1 MLAWSSLVL
10 LVVYGGWFVQLGRA
24 DYWHGRSFRLE
35 GRDEPAAALAAALQA
50 RRLDPFLPLRTQ
62 RVAMLEAR
70 LAYRTN
76 DSDLSQ
82 AAMSHYQAALQQEP
96 ILGLDSANLAG
107 LLWQQGQA
115 SQALDWL
122 QQTIAADDDL
132 LYKINLGY
140 FFEQQGLWPEA
151 VRAYSRALRQAPA
164 IAGSGFWLATPERV
178 AHWPAIELAA
188 SEGAPPETAVALALA
203 QGEFDKAE
211 SLLGTIS
218 GNDAFKHAALAE
230 IYLQREQP
238 QLAQPQLASP
248 PVTAYDYLLLG
259 RSQWQLGQATAETS
273 LKTAAFLGDRRAY
286 FYLGQLYEAGGDL
299 TAAET
304 AYRRG
309 FSAHTTSENVP
320 VTIYGRF
327 GGSDLAPQLLR
338 LGISPT
344 QAAPWLA
351 LARLLE
357 DQSRL
362 AEAEQVYRLL
372 LAEDPFLAKA
382 QRGLAVLEDR

>member
-1 MLAWSSLVL
+1 
-10 LVVYGGWFVQLGRA
+10 
-24 DYWHGRSFRLE
+24 
-35 GRDEPAAALAAALQA
+35 
-50 RRLDPFLPLRTQ
+50 
-62 RVAMLEAR
+62 
-70 LAYRTN
+70 
-76 DSDLSQ
+76 
-82 AAMSHYQAALQQEP
+82 
-96 ILGLDSANLAG
+96 
-107 LLWQQGQA
+107 
-115 SQALDWL
+115 
-122 QQTIAADDDL
+122 
-132 LYKINLGY
+132 
-140 FFEQQGLWPEA
+140 
-151 VRAYSRALRQAPA
+151 
-164 IAGSGFWLATPERV
+164 
-178 AHWPAIELAA
+178 
-188 SEGAPPETAVALALA
+188 
-203 QGEFDKAE
+203 
-211 SLLGTIS
+211 
-218 GNDAFKHAALAE
+218 
-230 IYLQREQP
+230 
-238 QLAQPQLASP
+238 
-248 PVTAYDYLLLG
+248 
-259 RSQWQLGQATAETS
+259 
-273 LKTAAFLGDRRAY
+273 LGDRRAY